1 MKTSKALILGV
12 LIVAAV
18 IVLQL
23 GRKKG
28 QIANVNMVEGTTVP
42 AFTLTD
48 SGGKSVS
55 YDAFK
60 GKPLIINF
68 WATWCPSCK
77 EELPSL
83 QSFYND
89 EKSGQSVNIV
99 TVLYRD
105 DMSSAQRFMKKHNYD
120 FPVYTDAG
128 GTIAHSFGLTGVP
141 ETYLIDKN
149 GIVVRRILGPLDWQ
163 TSSGQQLLSELLSRI

>member
-18 IVLQL
+18 VVLQL
-23 GRKKG
+23 GKKKG
-28 QIANVNMVEGTTVP
+28 QVANINMVEGTTVP
-42 AFTLTD
+42 AFTFTD
-48 SGGKSVS
+48 SGGKAVT

-77 EELPSL
+77 DEIPSL

-89 EKSGQSVNIV
+89 EKSGQNVNIV
-99 TVLYRD
+99 TVLFRD
-105 DMSSAQRFMKKHNYD
+105 DMSSAQSFMKKHKYD
-120 FPVYTDAG
+120 FPVYTDSSGA
-128 GTIAHSFGLTGVP
+128 ARSFGLTGVP

-163 TSSGQQLLSELLSRI
+163 TSSGKELLSELLSRI